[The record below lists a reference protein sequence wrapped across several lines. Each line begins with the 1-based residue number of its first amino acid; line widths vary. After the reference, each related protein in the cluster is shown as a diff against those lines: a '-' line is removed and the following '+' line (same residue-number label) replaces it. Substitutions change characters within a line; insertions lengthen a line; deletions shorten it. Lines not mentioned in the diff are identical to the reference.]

1 MWKQQQASERQTL
14 TERKKGGLKARCVR
28 MEHID
33 RKLGFGRHQLYSPQL
48 ITSVLNSGFG

>member
-1 MWKQQQASERQTL
+1 MWNQQQASERQTL

-33 RKLGFGRHQLYSPQL
+33 RKLGFGRHQVYSPQL